1 MKEKGK
7 RRGKEENEGCD
18 RERKEKKVE
27 TEKRGY
33 GKEKVGQG
41 GRGNRKKYE
50 KWMVKKRIERKMEER
65 MGRLEST

>member
-41 GRGNRKKYE
+41 G
-50 KWMVKKRIERKMEER
+50 ER
-65 MGRLEST
+65 